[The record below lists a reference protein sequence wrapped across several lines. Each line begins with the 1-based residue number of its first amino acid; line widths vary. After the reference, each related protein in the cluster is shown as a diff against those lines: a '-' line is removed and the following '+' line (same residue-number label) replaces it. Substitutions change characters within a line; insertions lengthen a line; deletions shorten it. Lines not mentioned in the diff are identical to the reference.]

1 MKRLALVLSAIG
13 LVLVAIVATRAILSD
28 AGGAESAGPVP
39 SALRA
44 GPSPGENLSREQVRE
59 LKREANI
66 EAKLSREQ
74 ARELKRAANDWASR
88 FAVRA
93 CNRYM
98 GQPWCA
104 RLDCVVE
111 MVTPMEN
118 CTPMS
123 KAFQKSFADATVEN
137 IKTERIVLVGWTDH
151 PYYEA
156 AVKFSNGE
164 VVVFG
169 GVRGPEPPAGSCAG
183 LRGSDC
189 VWNVA
194 ELDHNRRFL
203 EAATEAPEP
212 VPGAPI
218 LAPQE

>member
-1 MKRLALVLSAIG
+1 MKRLVLVLSAIC
-13 LVLVAIVATRAILSD
+13 LALVAIVVTRAIVSD

-39 SALRA
+39 GALNQRT
-44 GPSPGENLSREQVRE
+44 SPVENLAREQVRE
-59 LKREANI
+59 ANI
-66 EAKLSREQ
+66 KAKLSREQ
-74 ARELKRAANDWASR
+74 VRELKRAANDWASR

-111 MVTPMEN
+111 MVTPIEN
-118 CTPMS
+118 CTPLS
-123 KAFQKSFADATVEN
+123 EAFQKSFADATVED
-137 IKTERIVLVGWTDH
+137 IKSEHIVLVGWTDG

-169 GVRGPEPPAGSCAG
+169 GGIPHEPPAGSCAG
-183 LRGSDC
+183 PGSGC
-189 VWNVA
+189 VWNLA

-203 EAATEAPEP
+203 EAAAPRE
-212 VPGAPI
+212 
-218 LAPQE
+218 